1 LRDPRIRTLCE
12 CVAIT
17 IDDDRPTPLAAKVT
31 VTLKDGR
38 VLTRAVADFKG
49 TPQQPLDQG
58 ELREKF
64 LMLTRHC
71 TADDMGEMF
80 DRLQNLE
87 HETNL
92 DWIGIRAA

>member
-1 LRDPRIRTLCE
+1 
-12 CVAIT
+12 
-17 IDDDRPTPLAAKVT
+17 VT

-49 TPQQPLDQG
+49 TPERPLDRA

-64 LMLTRHC
+64 RLLTRHC
-71 TADDMGEMF
+71 TADDMGAML

-87 HETNL
+87 TESNL
-92 DWIGIRAA
+92 DWIRVRAS

>member
-1 LRDPRIRTLCE
+1 
-12 CVAIT
+12 
-17 IDDDRPTPLAAKVT
+17 VT
-31 VTLKDGR
+31 
-38 VLTRAVADFKG
+38 DFKG